1 MEKGE
6 VTDPGSHL
14 FLRLSATSFLFF
26 KICGYKPNTLKKN
39 KNQNSSMF

>member
-39 KNQNSSMF
+39 KNQNSI